1 MKKKAA
7 LILALLLVLSL
18 GLSACG
24 KPAGN
29 TSNGASNTNNV
40 QPPEPP
46 VTAESLIKGFADK
59 TGSGTGVIYNMEL
72 AMKMSVSVMGQNQAV
87 SMEGQLK
94 TESRDG
100 ISHVSGTMTADEGE
114 GKEESAM

>member
-1 MKKKAA
+1 MKNKAA

-24 KPAGN
+24 KTAGN
-29 TSNGASNTNNV
+29 TSNGASNTNNA

-59 TGSGTGVIYNMEL
+59 TGSGTGVIQHGACHEDVCL
-72 AMKMSVSVMGQNQAV
+72 RHGAEPVRQHGRPA
-87 SMEGQLK
+87 
-94 TESRDG
+94 
-100 ISHVSGTMTADEGE
+100 
-114 GKEESAM
+114 